1 MSMYRIT
8 AGLALRACIL
18 LAPMVSVNA
27 QVIIGR
33 AIDPSG
39 TALPGVL
46 LVFVPAGTDS
56 AVARTTTG
64 LLGEFVLRTTPGTG
78 QLRALR
84 IGHRPEDLGTY
95 TLAAGQRL
103 TLELLIAPRPVTL
116 PAVMTA
122 ADTRCST
129 VGDAGPAAATLFD
142 EARKSLNF
150 VAALPAR
157 QRPEV
162 TYLMFEV
169 LTAPDGRP
177 LGDRDERTG
186 VGSSLRPFAALDP
199 ELLARVGYV
208 SEDTGFTVYRA
219 PDARVLTS
227 VAFARDHCIRLA
239 DDDAPEPGWVGVAF
253 EPARGADPGIIR
265 IAGTFWLDRTDF
277 GLRRI
282 EFRYIGLRPPLDRA
296 GLGGFVELTL
306 LPEGIGF
313 VSSWEIRMPRT
324 AIRRTFGGWTIG
336 APSDDG
342 RLTLE
347 AIQRAG
353 GEVVS
358 FALGGDIVYQ
368 SGSGARRARSD
379 AGADA
384 GADDLDSAPAEVLS
398 AGCPSTGT
406 GGEPLAVVI
415 GVLRTPPD
423 GESGSIEIEWREQ
436 FRVTSTHEWSWR
448 VRTERRSLGAD
459 GRFQFCGVPRSRLLT
474 LRGSWEGRETRMLRV
489 RVPWSESV
497 ARVELRLPGRPAR
510 VAARAAVVRVLDATG
525 ESIPHAVVSVA
536 GLRAVVADADG
547 RAVLRT
553 HPGSR
558 SVTVRR
564 LGYRPY
570 EGTLAADPASGD
582 LAVTLETGA
591 TSLTAVR
598 IQAAADSPLSR
609 SGFYDRVAMV
619 QRGAYSAEFIT
630 PEEIEER
637 NAMRVSRLLA
647 GRTGVRVDARTV
659 NGAVRTVVRG
669 RDGCVMT
676 ILIDGQRMQLIDPS
690 AGPSAMTIDDL
701 VDGRS
706 VAAIEIYPSTA
717 NAPADLIPLT
727 GGGSCGLVAIWTG
740 AP

>member
-1 MSMYRIT
+1 
-8 AGLALRACIL
+8 
-18 LAPMVSVNA
+18 
-27 QVIIGR
+27 
-33 AIDPSG
+33 
-39 TALPGVL
+39 
-46 LVFVPAGTDS
+46 
-56 AVARTTTG
+56 
-64 LLGEFVLRTTPGTG
+64 
-78 QLRALR
+78 
-84 IGHRPEDLGTY
+84 
-95 TLAAGQRL
+95 
-103 TLELLIAPRPVTL
+103 
-116 PAVMTA
+116 
-122 ADTRCST
+122 
-129 VGDAGPAAATLFD
+129 
-142 EARKSLNF
+142 
-150 VAALPAR
+150 
-157 QRPEV
+157 
-162 TYLMFEV
+162 
-169 LTAPDGRP
+169 
-177 LGDRDERTG
+177 

-282 EFRYIGLRPPLDRA
+282 EFRYVGLRPPLDRA

-336 APSDDG
+336 APSDDS

-368 SGSGARRARSD
+368 SGSGARRALSD

-384 GADDLDSAPAEVLS
+384 SASDSADAAANDLDREEAALS
-398 AGCPSTGT
+398 TAGCPSTGT
-406 GGEPLAVVI
+406 AGEPVAGVF

-423 GESGSIEIEWREQ
+423 GDSGSVEIEWREQ
-436 FRVTSTHEWSWR
+436 FAVTSTHEWSWR

-474 LRGSWEGRETRMLRV
+474 LRGSWEGRETRLLRV
-489 RVPWSESV
+489 RIPRSESV
-497 ARVELRLPGRPAR
+497 ARVELRLPDRPAP
-510 VAARAAVVRVLDATG
+510 VAARAAVVRVLDPTG
-525 ESIPHAVVSVA
+525 EPIPHAVVSVA

-564 LGYRPY
+564 IGYRPF
-570 EGTLAADPASGD
+570 EGTLTADAASGD
-582 LAVTLETGA
+582 LTVTLETGA

-637 NAMRVSRLLA
+637 NAMRVTRLIA
-647 GRTGVRVDARTV
+647 GRSGVRVDARTV
-659 NGAVRTVVRG
+659 NGAVRPVIRG

-676 ILIDGQRMQLIDPS
+676 ILIDGQRMQMVDPDD
-690 AGPSAMTIDDL
+690 GPGAMTVDDL